1 MRVKRYL
8 PWLQRL
14 ILDEIE
20 EFKTQ
25 NVSNII
31 QRGGT
36 ILKTARCVEFKTP
49 EGRKQAYDKLQEAW
63 DRCLDRYRW

>member
-1 MRVKRYL
+1 MRLKSLRH
-8 PWLQRL
+8 
-14 ILDEIE
+14 
-20 EFKTQ
+20 K

-49 EGRKQAYDKLQEAW
+49 EGRKQAYDKLQEHGIDALIAIGG
-63 DRCLDRYRW
+63 DGTLTGARIFRSGV